1 MVGYRRRNDGHDTP
15 AIIESMIRIFRCARR
30 ISKRAEVG
38 RKGMRVL
45 LGFERERNGSNAE
58 RMLDCRVGVSAT
70 VNDGLCRRL
79 YIGPCE
85 SQALIHQRD
94 NGIPIMVFRL
104 PPRGVE
110 WAREEK
116 PFVCFQFYVRERP
129 DSKLELKQIARP
141 SFPQTLLL
149 LSAFN
154 LVFQL
159 FLLVSLEIFLNFF
172 PSISIDRVS
181 SIFYFMCLELIFPRK
196 RNEKEF
202 RDFEIRKLFANI
214 VEMYNLF
221 TFLKKEVRKKT
232 IKLEIHRDLVYLLPV
247 FYILVL
253 HCEK

>member
-1 MVGYRRRNDGHDTP
+1 MVGYRGRNDGHDTP
-15 AIIESMIRIFRCARR
+15 AIIESMIRIFRCAR

-116 PFVCFQFYVRERP
+116 PFVCFQFYVRGRP
-129 DSKLELKQIARP
+129 DSKLQFKQIARP
-141 SFPQTLLL
+141 NFPRILLL
-149 LSAFN
+149 RFLVLN
-154 LVFQL
+154 LALQL
-159 FLLVSLEIFLNFF
+159 FLLVFEIFLNFF
-172 PSISIDRVS
+172 PRISRLS
-181 SIFYFMCLELIFPRK
+181 SILYFTWFQLVLLS
-196 RNEKEF
+196 F
-202 RDFEIRKLFANI
+202 RISKLFANT

-221 TFLKKEVRKKT
+221 TFLKKGSGKRT
-232 IKLEIHRDLVYLLPV
+232 IKISIA
-247 FYILVL
+247 F
-253 HCEK
+253 HCEM